1 MSKLDTMPVFNHIE
15 DGSHGWLQVPTKLLR
30 ELGIFNHISRYSF
43 FDIFGDTA
51 FLEEDFDANM
61 FLAKYQQVYGM
72 RPMTRALYRERI
84 RDLLDNLERFPDP
97 DSEALYMYSNL

>member
-1 MSKLDTMPVFNHIE
+1 MSKLETMPIYNHIT

-61 FLAKYQQVYGM
+61 FLGKYQQVYGM
-72 RPMTRALYRERI
+72 RPMTRELYRERI
-84 RDLLDNLERFPDP
+84 RDLLDTLERFPDSG
-97 DSEALYMYSNL
+97 SEALYMYSNL

>member
-1 MSKLDTMPVFNHIE
+1 MSKLETMPAYNHIT

-43 FDIFGDTA
+43 FDILGDTA

-61 FLAKYQQVYGM
+61 FLNKFYQIYGM
-72 RPMTRALYRERI
+72 RPMMRTLYRERI
-84 RDLLDNLERFPDP
+84 RDLLDTLERFPDP
-97 DSEALYMYSNL
+97 EHDTLYSS

>member
-1 MSKLDTMPVFNHIE
+1 MSKLETMPVFNHIE

-30 ELGIFNHISRYSF
+30 ELGIFHVISRFSF
-43 FDIFGDTA
+43 FDLFGDTA

-72 RPMTRALYRERI
+72 RPVTRVLYREHI
-84 RDLLDNLERFPDP
+84 RDLLENLERFPDP
-97 DSEALYMYSNL
+97 ESDALYNHI